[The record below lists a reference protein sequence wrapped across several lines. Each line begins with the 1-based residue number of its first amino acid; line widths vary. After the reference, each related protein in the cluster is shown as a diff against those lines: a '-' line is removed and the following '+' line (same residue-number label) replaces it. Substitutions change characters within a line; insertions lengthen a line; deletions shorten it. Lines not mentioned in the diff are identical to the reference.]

1 MDGRQNGGC
10 DRLGSARDVLVDS
23 LDASDREMQ
32 VEVVGESVFVPQ
44 ENVKHLD
51 TRKVIPDGGRLQ
63 GTAEEL
69 SKAAN
74 GVNVSWKWYSVEIHT
89 KPEIGSELCPEIGV
103 GAFGKGLK
111 TCG

>member
-1 MDGRQNGGC
+1 M
-10 DRLGSARDVLVDS
+10 
-23 LDASDREMQ
+23 
-32 VEVVGESVFVPQ
+32 EVVGESVFVPQ

-74 GVNVSWKWYSVEIHT
+74 GVNVSWKWYSVEIYT
-89 KPEIGSELCPEIGV
+89 KPEIASELCPEIGV

>member
-10 DRLGSARDVLVDS
+10 DGLGSARDVLVDS

-69 SKAAN
+69 SKAAD
-74 GVNVSWKWYSVEIHT
+74 GVNVSWKWYSVEVYT
-89 KPEIGSELCPEIGV
+89 KPEIGPELCS
-103 GAFGKGLK
+103 
-111 TCG
+111 